1 MDRIAELE
9 AENSRLMSEVN
20 SCRDPVADAE
30 GAMNQLRAMLY
41 LIPRI
46 NKCPPCWSCFFAL
59 GILTN
64 EIVRITGSE
73 E

>member
-9 AENSRLMSEVN
+9 AENSRLTSEAN
-20 SCRDPVADAE
+20 NWRDTATDAE
-30 GAMNQLRAMLY
+30 EATNQLRARLY
-41 LIPRI
+41 LVPRI
-46 NKCPPCWSCFFAL
+46 NKCPPCWSHLLAS

-64 EIVRITGSE
+64 EIVRIRGSE

>member
-1 MDRIAELE
+1 MDRITELE
-9 AENSRLMSEVN
+9 AENLRLMFKVN
-20 SCRDPVADAE
+20 HCRDTIADAE

-41 LIPRI
+41 LVLRI
-46 NKCPPCWSCFFAL
+46 NKCPLYWSHFLGL

-64 EIVRITGSE
+64 EIVKIRGSE